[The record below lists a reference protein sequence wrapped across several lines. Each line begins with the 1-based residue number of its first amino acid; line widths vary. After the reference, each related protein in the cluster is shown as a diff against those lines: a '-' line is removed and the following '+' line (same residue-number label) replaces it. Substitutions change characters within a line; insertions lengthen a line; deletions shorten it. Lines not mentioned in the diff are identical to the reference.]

1 MTAYDGLMI
10 GLVLS
15 GMVWGSIRGFSW
27 GIASTGALLVGYAF
41 AHVAS
46 AYLLPFLAQNMPG
59 DPAVQR
65 GGAMLLAF
73 VVSFGGCLFAAWSAR
88 ASLKKMKFELY
99 DRHLGVLFGGVE
111 AALLGVIGTMFVA
124 SLAPKAR
131 APIFSS
137 RAGHVVARV
146 MDAAGPALPPEV
158 RQAITPSWVG
168 LPTTASRRSPIPND
182 STNAEVERLGEN
194 DDKGNLRRQ

>member
-1 MTAYDGLMI
+1 MTAYDGVMI
-10 GLVLS
+10 GLVLA

-27 GIASTGALLVGYAF
+27 GIASIGALLVGYAF

-46 AYLLPFLAQNMPG
+46 EYMLPFLAQNMPG

-73 VVSFGGCLFAAWSAR
+73 VVSSGGCLFAAWSAR

-124 SLAPKAR
+124 CLVPKAR
-131 APIFSS
+131 EPIFSS

-158 RQAITPSWVG
+158 RQAITPSWGG
-168 LPTTASRRSPIPND
+168 LPTTASRRSFIPND
-182 STNAEVERLGEN
+182 SVNAEVERLGEN
-194 DDKGNLRRQ
+194 GDVRNLKRQ